1 MQGVVDETRSSFCG
15 YRVCEPVLSFFPCS
29 VLLLRLCY
37 DSEMAM
43 ILWHTNEDTLMI
55 VVQVATGWST
65 TFLSVQLRLG
75 ARIASPIL
83 VVPSFPTRVK

>member
-1 MQGVVDETRSSFCG
+1 
-15 YRVCEPVLSFFPCS
+15 
-29 VLLLRLCY
+29 
-37 DSEMAM
+37 MAM